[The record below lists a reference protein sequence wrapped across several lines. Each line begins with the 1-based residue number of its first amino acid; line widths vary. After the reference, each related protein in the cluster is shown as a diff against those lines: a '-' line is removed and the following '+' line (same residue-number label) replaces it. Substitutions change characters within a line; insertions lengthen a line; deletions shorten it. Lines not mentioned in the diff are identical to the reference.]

1 MARNQTAGQK
11 LRAALDAAL
20 AAEAEATGRPGLAWD
35 DRELARIAAACA
47 AADRAAELERLIAA
61 ELARGDEVR
70 PSVYAKLAGEQRQQH
85 TAISDNLRW
94 LDLEQFAALPP
105 SPQHQA
111 AGRRGGGR
119 RAGVA
124 RIGRPGVA

>member
-1 MARNQTAGQK
+1 MARNQTAGQA

-20 AAEAEATGRPGLAWD
+20 AAEAESTGRPGLAWD
-35 DRELARIAAACA
+35 DRELARIAAAVA
-47 AADRAAELERLIAA
+47 AADRAAELERLIGA
-61 ELARGDEVR
+61 ELARDEVR

-105 SPQHQA
+105 SPQHSA

-119 RAGVA
+119 R
-124 RIGRPGVA
+124 IGRPGAA

>member
-35 DRELARIAAACA
+35 DRELARIAAAVA

-61 ELARGDEVR
+61 ELARDEVR

-119 RAGVA
+119 RSGPA